1 MYVRYHVSYGTYF
14 ATYEN
19 FSKHPTH
26 QTCYQPM
33 SIVTVSVFHYPFRAQ
48 FRAFANMGRFM
59 LQPFNAPGL
68 RFQKLLGS
76 GQNFGVVPDFSRY
89 VFLGVWDDEM
99 AADTFFNSATSNR
112 LTDGTDAIST
122 LYLQPLRSHGCWDGQ
137 NPFVS
142 TNPQSLIANPKLP
155 IAVLTRATIRWAAL
169 PDFWRYVPLAR
180 QRLHDQKA
188 QLLFAVGV
196 GEKPLVQQCTIS
208 VWRDA
213 SAVDQFAYRQSGH
226 KEVVRLTRQR
236 RWYNEELFARF
247 MVIRAEGALFHEIG
261 TELVRNKGQA
271 GIGMNSND
279 K

>member
-1 MYVRYHVSYGTYF
+1 
-14 ATYEN
+14 
-19 FSKHPTH
+19 
-26 QTCYQPM
+26 M

-59 LQPFNAPGL
+59 WQPFKAPGL

-76 GQNFGVVPDFSRY
+76 GQNFGIVPDFSRY

-99 AADTFFNSATSNR
+99 AADTFLNSATGNR
-112 LTDGTDAIST
+112 LTDGADAIDT
-122 LYLQPLRSHGCWDGQ
+122 LYLQPLRSHGSWDGQ
-137 NPFVS
+137 NPFVDP
-142 TNPQSLIANPKLP
+142 NPQFLVANSKLP

-169 PDFWRYVPLAR
+169 PDFWRHVPQAR
-180 QRLHDQKA
+180 QQLRDQED

-213 SAVDQFAYRQSGH
+213 AAVEQFAYRQSGH

-236 RWYNEELFARF
+236 RWYHEELFARF
-247 MVIRAEGALFHEIG
+247 TVIRAEGELFREIG
-261 TELVRNKGQA
+261 TELAKNKGQA
-271 GIGMNSND
+271 RIVMNS